1 MAYLYA
7 CIPYKSVCY
16 GRMPTMKV
24 TSEPLTLTS
33 RDAILAKLDFK
44 PYRSKVER
52 RVVPFFPSP
61 DEPQTMEITTPWG
74 AQLTAR
80 KGDFLVSEVETPD
93 DYWPID
99 PVIFEESYVIIRPGY
114 CVKKAITLLVPLTE
128 ITKDPEQT
136 VTVVSLEGPETVRAG
151 DFYLAKGIRGE
162 IWPYPK
168 DKINDVMMPAD

>member
-1 MAYLYA
+1 
-7 CIPYKSVCY
+7 
-16 GRMPTMKV
+16 MKV
-24 TSEPLTLTS
+24 RSEPLTITS
-33 RDAILAKLDFK
+33 RDSSLEKLNFK

-52 RVVPFFPSP
+52 RVVPFFPAP
-61 DEPQTMEITTPWG
+61 NEPQTMEIKTPWG
-74 AQLTAR
+74 AELTAR
-80 KGDFLVSEVETPD
+80 KGDFLISEVETPD

-114 CVKKAITLLVPLTE
+114 CIKKAITLLVPLTE
-128 ITKDPEQT
+128 ITHDPERE

-168 DKINDVMMPAD
+168 EKIDDVMMPAD

>member
-1 MAYLYA
+1 MPSLS
-7 CIPYKSVCY
+7 PY
-16 GRMPTMKV
+16 GRMPIMKV
-24 TSEPLTLTS
+24 RSDPLTITS
-33 RDAILAKLDFK
+33 SDSLLEKLNFK

-52 RVVPFFPSP
+52 RVVPFFPAP
-61 DEPQTMEITTPWG
+61 GDPQTLEIKTPWG

-99 PVIFEESYVIIRPGY
+99 PVIFEDSYVIIRPGY

-128 ITKDPEQT
+128 VTNDPERE

-151 DFYLAKGIRGE
+151 DFYLAKGIKGE

-168 DKINDVMMPAD
+168 EKIDDVMMPAD